1 MLNEILLNSGC
12 FTMATQKLYY
22 KKVKI
27 YMFYYSCSPLSICIY
42 GLWMNC
48 YVILFDAIVSCIEIS
63 LDKQV
68 IELKD
73 TTSELC
79 ASLFS
84 AVTSCIEILKVDVV
98 IILIL
103 MSVLVR
109 QYMQLLPL
117 LLLHSLQNVMS
128 MKRISL
134 NKYFHGKRNH
144 GCSLSTWISY

>member
-68 IELKD
+68 IKMKD

-79 ASLFS
+79 
-84 AVTSCIEILKVDVV
+84 V
-98 IILIL
+98 
-103 MSVLVR
+103 
-109 QYMQLLPL
+109 
-117 LLLHSLQNVMS
+117 
-128 MKRISL
+128 ISL
-134 NKYFHGKRNH
+134 KTE
-144 GCSLSTWISY
+144 L